1 MPATT
6 LFRSI
11 LIASLVTSIIEII
24 AGLSLSNTL
33 PYELQIYL
41 SRSDSA
47 DASIGAIL
55 LATILMMALLIVAI
69 TGIWKFK
76 KWARTLYVIIT
87 IIFIISSP
95 ALGPIVMNSWEAMFS
110 YITFTLD
117 GILLTMMFSG
127 TVGKRFQIAESQ

>member
-11 LIASLVTSIIEII
+11 LIASLVTSVIEVI
-24 AGLSLSNTL
+24 ASLSLTNTL
-33 PYELQIYL
+33 PYELQNYL
-41 SRSDSA
+41 AKSEST
-47 DASIGAIL
+47 DASIGAML
-55 LATILMMALLIVAI
+55 LAIVLMMAVLIVAI
-69 TGIWKFK
+69 IGIWKFK

-87 IIFIISSP
+87 IIFIILSP

-127 TVGKRFQIAESQ
+127 TVGNRFQIPESP